1 MHLANSGRSTSKAF
15 GSYVNQ
21 QCCTGANLHVCNHV
35 YLTDNHARM
44 IGRRYLTPLVPKSL
58 ILFVRLDFLMVG
70 GPRLGSIGDLTTFS
84 HHFFAHLTPE
94 LTAADRDGRVP
105 AEISRSQHKPSQRL
119 CHKQLLSA
127 LFADVEGNIRA
138 PCPASIT
145 AAISPKIYWRCGYN
159 REYKSPEIYPIARI
173 APTACS
179 IWKSTC
185 RECIF

>member
-1 MHLANSGRSTSKAF
+1 
-15 GSYVNQ
+15 
-21 QCCTGANLHVCNHV
+21 
-35 YLTDNHARM
+35 M

-127 LFADVEGNIRA
+127 LFADVEATYGHPA
-138 PCPASIT
+138 PLLSQRQLAQ
-145 AAISPKIYWRCGYN
+145 KIYWRCGYN

-173 APTACS
+173 APHRLLDLEIDMPGVHFLASQVHRTHFKG
-179 IWKSTC
+179 IPG
-185 RECIF
+185 IFPNAL